1 MKAIDVKLW
10 LAPMRR
16 ITLPSVRQKNFGRTV
31 VDRRAFL
38 QSGSLAAAGVALG
51 NTAPVAAAETP
62 TADAVEISAF
72 ISTALKTVTDELI
85 PPFERTSGH
94 IVRAFFAPPGAL
106 LKHFASGEPADVF
119 LTGREAIDQLI
130 GEGKVTPGRVDLAT
144 TGVGICVRKGA
155 PKPDVSTPEAF
166 KRAMLAAK
174 TVGYASPAGGSIVG
188 PHIQKIFAQLGIA
201 EQMAPK
207 TKLSA
212 GGPNGRVSVL
222 VASGEA
228 EIGLQQVTELL
239 SNPDVE
245 VIGMLPAD
253 LQQISTYS
261 AGITTT
267 AKNPDAAKALV
278 KTMSAASAAP
288 VYKAKGLEPM

>member
-1 MKAIDVKLW
+1 MAYVASAHYASSSALQKNLRRNAIIKMRTLAIVIAMLATTATANAAEIDV
-10 LAPMRR
+10 
-16 ITLPSVRQKNFGRTV
+16 
-31 VDRRAFL
+31 
-38 QSGSLAAAGVALG
+38 
-51 NTAPVAAAETP
+51 
-62 TADAVEISAF
+62 F

-85 PPFERTSGH
+85 PPFERGSGH
-94 IVRAFFAPPGAL
+94 TVRALFAPPGAL
-106 LKHFASGEPADVF
+106 LNHFAAGEHADVF

-130 GEGKVTPGRVDLAT
+130 GEGKIAPGRVDLAT
-144 TGVGICVRKGA
+144 TGIGICVRKGA

-207 TKLSA
+207 SKLSA
-212 GGPNGRVSVL
+212 GGPDGRVSVL
-222 VASGEA
+222 VSSGQA

-239 SNPDVE
+239 SNPEVE

-253 LQQISTYS
+253 LQQITVYS
-261 AGITTT
+261 AGITTG
-267 AKNPDAAKALV
+267 AKDAAAATALIKA
-278 KTMSAASAAP
+278 MSAPSAAP
-288 VYKAKGLEPM
+288 IYKAKGLDPM